1 MKKIFSPWFLLLFVV
16 LPQILS
22 IRYVSLSLG
31 LAYIKTIAV
40 PITIMLLCSICLSLY
55 AYSKRNE
62 EVIHTKVFIIISFV
76 YTLFIIWGIVF
87 SLASFSPRGFTSPKL
102 VFLMA
107 YMISVLYSIIGAAHN
122 ATSPGKTYCAVK
134 YVLGIIAVPFIW
146 FMGINLI
153 GGMNSNSLMIALIVA
168 CAYAMAFFIIRLF
181 FIWKRNEGSVTT
193 DIKSSKKY
201 YIVIFIIAFC
211 MPLAGLVLNQ
221 SFSDM
226 GSDGF
231 SAGLFGDFSHP
242 FFYLIAAINGILLLI
257 PPVKNREIRLS
268 LFYLKS
274 LGYSYILYF
283 FIVFL
288 PFLPLGFMG
297 IIFYGLGILI
307 LSPAMVT
314 FLQGRH
320 LIKEWN
326 TLLESWNKRQ
336 LITVFCFGMITLPLF
351 MSVVFWGD
359 QANFSTATQY
369 LEYKDSNIN
378 KPVNLVRLQRT
389 LKNIKGSLQVTRG
402 EFGFSKGNT
411 PILSAFYNHMV
422 LNEKIISQ
430 DNVLRL
436 ENLFFD
442 AGHNL
447 AELNI
452 SDPSIVD
459 NRVRLLNVNSET
471 KFDEKNGVYKSWV
484 NLKLENYSDS
494 NNGEYRTEF
503 KLPKGAYISDYY
515 LDVLGT
521 RKEGILTDRRA
532 ALFIYRKIVNARLDP
547 GLLHYIGKNTLELR
561 VFPFAPK
568 EIRETGFEIIHSQ
581 EFTFTLGDKII
592 PLDGD
597 PAQKE
602 IVLNGAV
609 LLPSN
614 QKIHLQPVIRAPEY
628 YFVIDSSK
636 NSNVPWHID
645 QVQEYAKSHNITAA
659 NVIFASYKLQTHT
672 LSDMEQAPYK
682 AESGFNL
689 NRAVHMIL
697 SKEDINTFPI
707 IIVVSDNMPK
717 AVFPQNTDMLA
728 NKFPESPYFYG
739 LNHNLSLKPYSFE
752 DNRSESTVD
761 DPIVAPILDYNGIY
775 VLDNGESELVLT
787 GTPDDVFVSTGNQ
800 YQDAILLD
808 AMRRKELLA
817 GKIDSLELIRAS
829 FRTRILTP
837 QTAFIVVETQEQEKE
852 LLDLQE
858 QILNNKGDT
867 PTITLDEPSLLLC
880 ILLLLLMVVIIKGRK
895 LKVLLHTWLEPH

>member
-1 MKKIFSPWFLLLFVV
+1 MKKIFNPLFIFLFVV
-16 LPQILS
+16 LPQLLS
-22 IRYVSLSLG
+22 IGYAALSFGVSNMSTLTLPIIITLSCSLCFAIY
-31 LAYIKTIAV
+31 AYIK
-40 PITIMLLCSICLSLY
+40 
-55 AYSKRNE
+55 RNE
-62 EVIHTKVFIIISFV
+62 KIISTKVFTIISLV
-76 YTLFIIWGIVF
+76 YTLFIIGAGIYA
-87 SLASFSPRGFTSPKL
+87 LEAIAPRSFISPTLLFIS
-102 VFLMA
+102 A
-107 YMISVLYSIIGAAHN
+107 CMISVFYGIIGATYHS
-122 ATSPGKTYCAVK
+122 TPPGKTYAAVK
-134 YVLGIIAVPFIW
+134 YVVAIIIVPLIW
-146 FMGINLI
+146 FLTVNLI
-153 GGMNSNSLMIALIVA
+153 GGINSNSVTITLIVA
-168 CAYAMAFFIIRLF
+168 CAYAMIFFAAKIL
-181 FIWKRNEGSVTT
+181 FIWRLDNASLAIDTHP
-193 DIKSSKKY
+193 SKKY
-201 YIVIFIIAFC
+201 YIATFIIAFC
-211 MPLAGLVLNQ
+211 MPLGGLALNQ
-221 SFSDM
+221 GFADM
-226 GSDGF
+226 GNDSF

-242 FFYLIAAINGILLLI
+242 FFYAIAALNGILLLI
-257 PPVKNREIRLS
+257 PPMKNRELRIL

-274 LGYSYILYF
+274 VGYSYILYF

-288 PFLPLGFMG
+288 PSLPLVFIG
-297 IIFYGLGILI
+297 IIFYGLGIFI
-307 LSPAMVT
+307 LSPTMVAV
-314 FLQGRH
+314 LQGYH
-320 LIKEWN
+320 LVKEW
-326 TLLESWNKRQ
+326 TVLSKSWNKRQ
-336 LITVFCFGMITLPLF
+336 LVALFCIGMITFPVL
-351 MSVVFWGD
+351 MSATFWGD
-359 QANFSTATQY
+359 QANFSVATQY
-369 LEYKDSNIN
+369 LQYEDSNISEV
-378 KPVNLVRLQRT
+378 VNLTRLQRT
-389 LKNIKGSLQVTRG
+389 LKNIKGNLQVTRG
-402 EFGFSKGNT
+402 DLGFSRGNT
-411 PILSAFYNHMV
+411 PIVSAAYTHFV
-422 LNEKIISQ
+422 LNGKLISQ

-442 AGHNL
+442 TGHDLATLNL
-447 AELNI
+447 
-452 SDPSIVD
+452 SDPAIVD
-459 NRVRLLNVNSET
+459 DRVGLLDANSKT
-471 KFDEKNGVYKSWV
+471 RFDEKSGVYKSWV

-494 NNGEYRTEF
+494 SNGEYRTEF
-503 KLPKGAYISDYY
+503 KLPEGAYISDYY

-581 EFTFTLGDKII
+581 KFTLTLGDKII
-592 PLDGD
+592 SLDGD

-602 IVLNGAV
+602 IALNGAI

-614 QKIHLQPVIRAPEY
+614 QKIHLQPVVRTPEY

-636 NSNVPWHID
+636 NSNVVWHIG
-645 QVQEYAKSHNITAA
+645 QVQEYAKSHNIIAA

-697 SKEDINTFPI
+697 NKENTNTFPI

-717 AVFPQNTDMLA
+717 AVFPQNTDVLSD
-728 NKFPESPYFYG
+728 KFPESPYFYG

-808 AMRRKELLA
+808 AMRRRELLA
-817 GKIDSLELIRAS
+817 GKTDSLKLIRAS

-880 ILLLLLMVVIIKGRK
+880 ILLLLLMVVIIKRK
-895 LKVLLHTWLEPH
+895 KNKSLT